1 MGIELELSRAHA
13 NCDYL
18 NTFTSTRN
26 AKYSGYV
33 VSKVFVPAEGGYFFV
48 ENEII
53 QQIIFTATITRN
65 DNLFCGSSVIAAVVK
80 TKRFRLLLYIIHTLK
95 DKWTFICNKWR
106 VCDII
111 KKNYRFSDS
120 LCDS

>member
-53 QQIIFTATITRN
+53 QQIIFTATITRIYRITH
-65 DNLFCGSSVIAAVVK
+65 SQ
-80 TKRFRLLLYIIHTLK
+80 
-95 DKWTFICNKWR
+95 
-106 VCDII
+106 
-111 KKNYRFSDS
+111 KNIFFLQRSRIPSF
-120 LCDS
+120 

>member
-53 QQIIFTATITRN
+53 QQIIFTATITDSATRYAIHSGIRSLGKKKRN
-65 DNLFCGSSVIAAVVK
+65 
-80 TKRFRLLLYIIHTLK
+80 KRK
-95 DKWTFICNKWR
+95 DLVTT
-106 VCDII
+106 
-111 KKNYRFSDS
+111 Y
-120 LCDS
+120 

>member
-95 DKWTFICNKWR
+95 DKWTFM
-106 VCDII
+106 DI
-111 KKNYRFSDS
+111 YM
-120 LCDS
+120 

>member
-33 VSKVFVPAEGGYFFV
+33 VSKVFVPAEGD
-48 ENEII
+48 
-53 QQIIFTATITRN
+53 

-120 LCDS
+120 LCDYSGIRSLGKKKA

>member
-53 QQIIFTATITRN
+53 QQIILPPRLHGMTIY
-65 DNLFCGSSVIAAVVK
+65 FAAV
-80 TKRFRLLLYIIHTLK
+80 LLLQPWSRLNDFGYF
-95 DKWTFICNKWR
+95 FI
-106 VCDII
+106 
-111 KKNYRFSDS
+111 
-120 LCDS
+120 